1 MSSYL
6 PKYEEMHLTHGRGDT
21 EIQDDLISVN
31 ISDYSTRKN
40 NTCRQCCHT
49 TVAVLYLLAATAAIM
64 LLLYYAVVT
73 SSYVPRN
80 KKNSLQRT
88 VYSTDHELEL
98 HALDG
103 QDTKPS
109 TAAKEGSPEPK
120 HTRTWFVAP
129 WRQARQ
135 PELQQEVQQG
145 SQQATPRKENPSVGP
160 D

>member
-49 TVAVLYLLAATAAIM
+49 IVAVLYLLAATAAIM
-64 LLLYYAVVT
+64 LLLYYAVIT

-80 KKNSLQRT
+80 KKTSLQRT

-109 TAAKEGSPEPK
+109 TAAKADREAAAKKQRKPNHLK
-120 HTRTWFVAP
+120 QLH
-129 WRQARQ
+129 
-135 PELQQEVQQG
+135 
-145 SQQATPRKENPSVGP
+145 QQATTEAPEELANVARLA
-160 D
+160 